1 MRKIAIILAGG
12 RGTRMQSD
20 IPKQF
25 MLLKD
30 KPVINYSIDAFE
42 DSLVIDGFIIAA
54 PSSDV
59 DYISQNILTR
69 RNCRKFLGFSESG
82 DTRYATIKNAL
93 DYLCENGYEDDTCV
107 FIHDSARPYI
117 TQDLLIKLF
126 GTFGKYGNAIPCV
139 KVKDTIKEVRD
150 GVITESPDR
159 ELLWVAQTPQVFS
172 LAKIR
177 DAYNKMYEQGDFNAI
192 TDDAEVA
199 KRFGGIKCHVVE
211 GNYQNI
217 KITTKEDIN
226 RNTI

>member
-69 RNCRKFLGFSESG
+69 RNCRKFLGFS
-82 DTRYATIKNAL
+82 
-93 DYLCENGYEDDTCV
+93 
-107 FIHDSARPYI
+107 
-117 TQDLLIKLF
+117 
-126 GTFGKYGNAIPCV
+126 
-139 KVKDTIKEVRD
+139 
-150 GVITESPDR
+150 
-159 ELLWVAQTPQVFS
+159 
-172 LAKIR
+172 
-177 DAYNKMYEQGDFNAI
+177 
-192 TDDAEVA
+192 
-199 KRFGGIKCHVVE
+199 
-211 GNYQNI
+211 
-217 KITTKEDIN
+217 
-226 RNTI
+226 